1 MPAGSGVRALRAAVF
16 AAVCVLL
23 GALGHVLMSGLPLPW
38 WALAGGALGTASAAW
53 SCAGRERTA
62 PWVVGFTVAAQ
73 AVLHTC
79 FTLAQA
85 ATVPSAAPSPFS
97 LPWAR
102 YVTCGLDVR
111 SLTPR
116 EATRI
121 VVDAGLGGHLSAPP
135 PGGAGAMAG
144 MAGMRSMPGMA
155 GSGGAHH
162 GMATGTVDGMA
173 AMPSLPMGPMPHGMS
188 GTGMLAAHLLAALVC
203 GLWLAH
209 GERAAFRLARV
220 VAQWL
225 HAPLHLPAPHRVRVP
240 EHPCGTFP
248 HESAAPRPR
257 RLLLT
262 HCVITRGPPARSAVV

>member
-38 WALAGGALGTASAAW
+38 WALAGAALGTASAAW
-53 SCAGRERTA
+53 CCAGRERTT

-73 AVLHTC
+73 AALHTC

-85 ATVPSAAPSPFS
+85 VTGPSTAPPSFS
-97 LPWAR
+97 LQWAR
-102 YVTCGLDVR
+102 YVTCGLDMR

-121 VVDAGLGGHLSAPP
+121 VVDAGLGDHLSAPP
-135 PGGAGAMAG
+135 PGGAAAMAGMPGMAG
-144 MAGMRSMPGMA
+144 MAGMPSGSSTSSMGMGMGTGMETGMA
-155 GSGGAHH
+155 
-162 GMATGTVDGMA
+162 
-173 AMPSLPMGPMPHGMS
+173 PMPHGMS

-225 HAPLHLPAPHRVRVP
+225 RAPLHLPAPHSARVP
-240 EHPCGTFP
+240 ERPGCAVP
-248 HESAAPRPR
+248 HEPAAPRP
-257 RLLLT
+257 LLLT
-262 HCVITRGPPARSAVV
+262 YCVITRGPPARSAVA